1 MDIFIRIVWILGGGH
16 HCSMQSSM
24 HIIYVTYSDFIDN
37 ANLREGHLSVVKY
50 LTEKHGADLKQE
62 DNRGRSPLLL
72 AVRWA
77 E

>member
-1 MDIFIRIVWILGGGH
+1 
-16 HCSMQSSM
+16 MQTL
-24 HIIYVTYSDFIDN
+24 YY
-37 ANLREGHLSVVKY
+37 REGHLSVVKY

-62 DNRGRSPLLL
+62 DNRGQSPLLL